1 MPDMPGTQKLCFKFI
16 CCNFAYV
23 YNEVFAC
30 GTHIPQHICLEES
43 YNRLFSYFHK
53 IHAGTYK
60 HLMHKKVHLMSC
72 RIICRKRELQKGG
85 IMWKGVRMTWM
96 VWLKSSIMLNYCF
109 HCHKNENG
117 WNMRQRLCD
126 HLCAANRH
134 ISLSS
139 PRHISSYVGIQP
151 HHGKRIEYF
160 QELHAR
166 LVALES
172 CIFQAF

>member
-43 YNRLFSYFHK
+43 YDTLFSYFHK

-60 HLMHKKVHLMSC
+60 NLMHKKVHLMSC
-72 RIICRKRELQKGG
+72 RIICRKRKLQKGG

-96 VWLKSSIMLNYCF
+96 VRLKSSIMLNYCF
-109 HCHKNENG
+109 HCHKNENVET
-117 WNMRQRLCD
+117 WDRDSVIISVLPTDTSLCPAQATFPVMWASN
-126 HLCAANRH
+126 L
-134 ISLSS
+134 IMEKELSTS
-139 PRHISSYVGIQP
+139 RNYMLDLL
-151 HHGKRIEYF
+151 Y
-160 QELHAR
+160 
-166 LVALES
+166 
-172 CIFQAF
+172 